1 MTQAL
6 QTDIVILG
14 GGIAGLWLLNR
25 LRQEGYDVVLIEK
38 SALGAGQ
45 TLASQGII
53 HGGLKYAL
61 SGVLSPASSAIA
73 AMPELWR
80 RCLRGQ
86 GDVDL
91 RDCKVLSPNYF
102 MWSSGG
108 YRSRLKTFLGSKA
121 LRGRIDALS
130 PSAYPDFLRAQTL
143 SGMLYQ
149 LTDFVVDTPSLV
161 EVLAAP
167 HRDRIFQIAPEQLHL
182 RGNAEQGM
190 TSLQLDTADGS
201 LTLQAQRLVL
211 GAGEGNGDLLAQLG
225 MDNPQMQTRP
235 LHMLAVRSRHP
246 HPVYLHCIGD
256 SFGMTPR
263 LTITSHPG
271 LDGCWDWYIGG
282 EIAEAGTKRSAQE
295 QIEEGKTQLQHMFPW
310 VDFSGSQWASFF
322 INRAEP
328 KLANLQRPDTAYI
341 HSVANTVVAWPTK
354 LTLTPEL
361 GKSVVN
367 LFKEQGLQ
375 PLPIEKSSGVSDK
388 LSKHF
393 ATPPIATPRWE
404 DLLR

>member
-80 RCLRGQ
+80 RCLRGE

-91 RDCKVLSPNYF
+91 RACQVLSPNYF

-167 HRDRIFQIAPEQLHL
+167 HRERIFQVAPEQLLL

-190 TSLQLDTADGS
+190 TSLQLNTADGS
-201 LTLQAQRLVL
+201 LTLQTQRLVL
-211 GAGEGNGDLLAQLG
+211 AAGEGNGELLAQLS
-225 MDNPQMQTRP
+225 MENPQMQTRP

-263 LTITSHPG
+263 LTITSHPNS
-271 LDGCWDWYIGG
+271 DGFWDWYIGG

-295 QIEEGKTQLQHMFPW
+295 QIKEGRSQLQQMFPW
-310 VDFSGSQWASFF
+310 VDFSESQWASFF

-328 KLANLQRPDTAYI
+328 KLANLQRPDTAYF
-341 HSVANTVVAWPTK
+341 HSIANTVVAWPTK

-361 GKSVVN
+361 GKSVVK
-367 LFKEQGLQ
+367 LFKEQGLE
-375 PLPIEKSSGVSDK
+375 PLATGQSASTS
-388 LSKHF
+388 LSKYF
-393 ATPPIATPRWE
+393 ATPPIGMPRWE